1 VWILMSRIIGFYLLL
16 LAARWYWT
24 YQLLLLLLLLLQV
37 AMNRV
42 LPLLQVGVQIMIMN

>member
-1 VWILMSRIIGFYLLL
+1 MSRIIGFYLLL

-24 YQLLLLLLLLLQV
+24 YQLLLLLLLQV

>member
-1 VWILMSRIIGFYLLL
+1 MSRIIGFYLLL

-24 YQLLLLLLLLLQV
+24 YQLLLLLQV